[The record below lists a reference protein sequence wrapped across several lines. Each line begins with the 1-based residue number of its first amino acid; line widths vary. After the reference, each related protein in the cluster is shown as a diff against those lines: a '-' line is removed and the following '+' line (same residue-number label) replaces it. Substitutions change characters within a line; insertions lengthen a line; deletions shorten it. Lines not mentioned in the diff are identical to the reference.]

1 MLHSNNLLFILK
13 NKKIKFM
20 FSLKFFILS
29 TFLKSD
35 LEVDLWARTCIL
47 ANFSKDELE
56 AKLSQDHLFL
66 LYVAVILS
74 LEH

>member
-1 MLHSNNLLFILK
+1 MFTLNL
-13 NKKIKFM
+13 
-20 FSLKFFILS
+20 FILS

-35 LEVDLWARTCIL
+35 LEV
-47 ANFSKDELE
+47 ANFSKDELI

-74 LEH
+74 LKYCWYTKWSLELIINRNKWQVLNTLT